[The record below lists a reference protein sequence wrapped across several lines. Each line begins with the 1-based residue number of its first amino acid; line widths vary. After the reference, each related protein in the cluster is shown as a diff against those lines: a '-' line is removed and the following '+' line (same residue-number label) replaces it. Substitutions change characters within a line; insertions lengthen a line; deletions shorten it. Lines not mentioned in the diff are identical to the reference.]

1 MIIAL
6 AKVISARH
14 PIESFRELLTGK
26 ATGIKNV
33 IAFGK

>member
-1 MIIAL
+1 L
-6 AKVISARH
+6 EKVITARH
-14 PIESFRELLTGK
+14 PVENFRELLTGK